1 MLSLP
6 VTDAMT
12 ADDARTIAAAL
23 ARVCDAHTSAVPVTA
38 HPKAPAIA
46 SLLVIGGGPA
56 GTALLNAATKRG
68 LLPDLAVSGLVMVE
82 RDTAL
87 GGGRLGRYGINSDST
102 AATFLSAIKDN
113 AHPELADL
121 IDHPAARAVARYS
134 GALGVPLTVAGP
146 LIRAMGDR
154 LGQIVERQDRKST
167 RLNSSH

>member
-68 LLPDLAVSGLVMVE
+68 LLPDRSEEHTTELQSLMRISYAVFCLKKKK
-82 RDTAL
+82 RNDCLHNTN
-87 GGGRLGRYGINSDST
+87 YHKHDI
-102 AATFLSAIKDN
+102 
-113 AHPELADL
+113 
-121 IDHPAARAVARYS
+121 Y
-134 GALGVPLTVAGP
+134 
-146 LIRAMGDR
+146 
-154 LGQIVERQDRKST
+154 
-167 RLNSSH
+167 

>member
-56 GTALLNAATKRG
+56 GTALLNAATKRPAPSS
-68 LLPDLAVSGLVMVE
+68 LPRSFASRAGRHE
-82 RDTAL
+82 RTQSRSSRSPAPEI
-87 GGGRLGRYGINSDST
+87 GR
-102 AATFLSAIKDN
+102 
-113 AHPELADL
+113 AH
-121 IDHPAARAVARYS
+121 V
-134 GALGVPLTVAGP
+134 
-146 LIRAMGDR
+146 
-154 LGQIVERQDRKST
+154 
-167 RLNSSH
+167 

>member
-68 LLPDLAVSGLVMVE
+68 LLSDLAVSGMVMVE

-87 GGGRLGRYGINSDST
+87 GGGRLGRYGVNSDSN
-102 AATFLSAIKDN
+102 AENFQSAIQDN
-113 AHPELADL
+113 AHPQHAD
-121 IDHPAARAVARYS
+121 
-134 GALGVPLTVAGP
+134 
-146 LIRAMGDR
+146 MG
-154 LGQIVERQDRKST
+154 K
-167 RLNSSH
+167 N